1 MWRRSQELWKNMIT
15 CKRTKVKHPHRN
27 GIHTCGQK
35 KLKGMEVYGSN
46 MSFMEFKI
54 MQELSSS
61 KIPYLFKRDT
71 DSVIKESEQ
80 PAYYTADNELHIT
93 FTTLS
98 NPPETTQRPSGVN
111 LIVLIPRVWPL
122 YVWMHPFFL
131 MSQTFRLVSSEPEA
145 KNSPNGWNS
154 TAVQL
159 DLCPVR
165 VRTTILQEQ

>member
-1 MWRRSQELWKNMIT
+1 
-15 CKRTKVKHPHRN
+15 
-27 GIHTCGQK
+27 
-35 KLKGMEVYGSN
+35 MEVYGSN

-122 YVWMHPFFL
+122 YV
-131 MSQTFRLVSSEPEA
+131 
-145 KNSPNGWNS
+145 
-154 TAVQL
+154 
-159 DLCPVR
+159 
-165 VRTTILQEQ
+165 